1 MSESEKQTALV
12 PTQSIALTKP
22 GAKSL
27 IARGHVDLRNNE
39 EAEAWL
45 KKGLDF
51 YNNKQY
57 EDAFACYERGIQLNP
72 IHPELQYRI
81 GQLFVDG
88 LGVDRDCLQAAFWYR
103 KSAEQGHSSGQYN
116 LGFMYEGGQGVPQ
129 DYTQAAFW
137 YRKSAEQGYS
147 KAQSN
152 LGSMYH
158 RGQGVPQDDTQASSW
173 FHKAAEQG
181 VHLHPLLQRFSEIM
195 KNPRCLKWFE
205 MIDSGLTRNLP
216 LDVAGG
222 VQEAMNLSYSITS
235 MAAIP
240 STVLIQAIKNDNLGA
255 INKRMRRID

>member
-1 MSESEKQTALV
+1 VL
-12 PTQSIALTKP
+12 
-22 GAKSL
+22 
-27 IARGHVDLRNNE
+27 
-39 EAEAWL
+39 
-45 KKGLDF
+45 
-51 YNNKQY
+51 
-57 EDAFACYERGIQLNP
+57 
-72 IHPELQYRI
+72 
-81 GQLFVDG
+81 
-88 LGVDRDCLQAAFWYR
+88 
-103 KSAEQGHSSGQYN
+103 
-116 LGFMYEGGQGVPQ
+116 YEGGQGVPQ

-173 FHKAAEQG
+173 FRKAAEQG

-195 KNPRCLKWFE
+195 KNPRCLEWFE

-216 LDVAGG
+216 LDVAID

-255 INKRMRRID
+255 INKRMQRID